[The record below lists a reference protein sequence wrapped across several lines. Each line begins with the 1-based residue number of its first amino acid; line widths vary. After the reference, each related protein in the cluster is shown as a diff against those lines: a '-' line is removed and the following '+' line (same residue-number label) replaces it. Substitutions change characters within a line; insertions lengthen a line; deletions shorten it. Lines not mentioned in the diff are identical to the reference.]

1 MTSQTELDGKTAF
14 ITGANRGIGKAIA
27 SAYAGAGANLFLLDL
42 RTDQLSNIAEE
53 AKLQGVRAVYLQG
66 DVTRPEEVEQAMA
79 TAEDEVGGIDVLVNC
94 AGIYQSQPFLDYKL
108 EDWNRVLE
116 VNVTGTFLCSQ
127 AALRRMTQRGRGKI
141 INLSSVAGRVGSKF
155 RAGYSTSKHAVIGLT
170 RCIAIEFAEH
180 GITANA
186 ICPGMVDTDMFAS
199 VVQGDAEI
207 MGVDPETMLGMLQKR
222 ALQQRLLRPDEIAR
236 LAIYLASPASDGM
249 TGQAITYS
257 AGMVMQ

>member
-1 MTSQTELDGKTAF
+1 M
-14 ITGANRGIGKAIA
+14 
-27 SAYAGAGANLFLLDL
+27 
-42 RTDQLSNIAEE
+42 
-53 AKLQGVRAVYLQG
+53 
-66 DVTRPEEVEQAMA
+66 
-79 TAEDEVGGIDVLVNC
+79 
-94 AGIYQSQPFLDYKL
+94 
-108 EDWNRVLE
+108 
-116 VNVTGTFLCSQ
+116 
-127 AALRRMTQRGRGKI
+127 
-141 INLSSVAGRVGSKF
+141 AGRIGSNF

-249 TGQAITYS
+249 TGQAIMYS